1 MSKITVELIDNM
13 GSDLT
18 VVNAARVSFG
28 NRSKSLEKRD
38 HNLIR
43 YLANHKHT
51 SPFGHCFATF
61 HVKAPIFVARQLVKH
76 KFLRWNEI
84 SRRYVDNEPEF
95 YLPEV
100 WRGRSVDKKQGS
112 AGVISE
118 ISFVEDELVAV
129 GDKDKE
135 EMMTD
140 PNDDH
145 LIWQLKEYSDTTCSP
160 QELVDYFS
168 TTVAFREYKR
178 LIDNGIAPEQA
189 RMILPQNTMTE
200 WWWSGSL
207 DAFADMC
214 ILRCKSDTQYET
226 RMVANQI
233 DKLMEEKYP
242 TSWKAL
248 CDAE

>member
-1 MSKITVELIDNM
+1 MSKITIELIDHM

-28 NRSKSLEKRD
+28 NRSDTLEQRD
-38 HNLIR
+38 NNLIS

-84 SRRYVDNEPEF
+84 SRRYVDNDPEF
-95 YLPEV
+95 YVPEL

-112 AGVISE
+112 DGVVYPFNGSE
-118 ISFVEDELVAV
+118 NEFVNYTALRVYKELL
-129 GDKDKE
+129 E
-135 EMMTD
+135 EG
-140 PNDDH
+140 
-145 LIWQLKEYSDTTCSP
+145 
-160 QELVDYFS
+160 V
-168 TTVAFREYKR
+168 
-178 LIDNGIAPEQA
+178 APEQA
-189 RMILPQNTMTE
+189 RMVLPQSTMTE

-214 ILRCKSDTQYET
+214 MLRCESDTQYET

-233 DKLMEEKYP
+233 DKLMKEQYP
-242 TSWKAL
+242 TSWSAL
-248 CDAE
+248 LDN